1 MIGDAFIYVRVYYF
15 GLISIVKNHLL
26 KVTNFTIHLK
36 VLILF
41 YEAKKQIEKVW
52 MDFSSKEEQFVRKS
66 LASRSLPSPK
76 MLTKDNNTI
85 NKKGDSPTRLVIPTT
100 NFTATFSN
108 IGYPR
113 IKCLRAQLSHP
124 HRSKL
129 QGIAR
134 NMRYLEYTS
143 T

>member
-1 MIGDAFIYVRVYYF
+1 MIGDAFIYERAYYF
-15 GLISIVKNHLL
+15 GLISIGNNHLL
-26 KVTNFTIHLK
+26 KVTNFTIHPK

-41 YEAKKQIEKVW
+41 YEAKKLIEKVW

-76 MLTKDNNTI
+76 LLTKDNNTI

-108 IGYPR
+108 I
-113 IKCLRAQLSHP
+113 S
-124 HRSKL
+124 
-129 QGIAR
+129 
-134 NMRYLEYTS
+134 
-143 T
+143 